1 MFNSDTTANLQAKS
15 RDRAGSK
22 AKRSKPSFDS
32 IARDVLEARVKLQ
45 QKSQAK
51 SAQVKDKAR
60 EFSSVEHLSADAAAM
75 FVDNELSRG
84 AMHRARLHIIHC
96 AECREE
102 INRQRE
108 TVDFLRSE
116 CKNEDVSAP
125 MDLKARLASLAT
137 ECMPGP
143 GAEDCINQRPES
155 FVAKVESVVRAVR
168 KNQGR

>member
-1 MFNSDTTANLQAKS
+1 MFNSDTTANLQARS

-22 AKRSKPSFDS
+22 AKRSKPIFDS
-32 IARDVLEARVKLQ
+32 VARDVLEARVKLQ

-51 SAQVKDKAR
+51 TAKIKNKAK
-60 EFSSVEHLSADAAAM
+60 EFSSVDHLSVDAAAM

-96 AECREE
+96 AECRDE

-108 TVDFLRSE
+108 TVNYLRKE
-116 CKNEDVSAP
+116 CTNKEVSAP

-137 ECMPGP
+137 ECVPGP
-143 GAEDCINQRPES
+143 GAEDLAMQRPES

>member
-1 MFNSDTTANLQAKS
+1 MFNSDTAANLKAKS

-22 AKRSKPSFDS
+22 AKRSRPSFDS
-32 IARDVLEARVKLQ
+32 VARDVLDLRTKT
-45 QKSQAK
+45 
-51 SAQVKDKAR
+51 AQVKNKAK
-60 EFSSVEHLSADAAAM
+60 EFSSVDHLSADAAAM

-84 AMHRARLHIIHC
+84 AMHRARLHIVHC

-108 TVDFLRSE
+108 TVDYLRSE
-116 CKNEDVSAP
+116 CKNEEVSAP

-143 GAEDCINQRPES
+143 GAENLAMQRPES